1 MNTGYLLLS
10 SASNSWFRSLE
21 RIILVGLVV
30 MVVLCKRLAGC
41 HGEDRVRVENSLS
54 VRRVRADAL
63 ILKGWVGGSLR

>member
-1 MNTGYLLLS
+1 M
-10 SASNSWFRSLE
+10 
-21 RIILVGLVV
+21 GLVV

-41 HGEDRVRVENSLS
+41 HGEDSVRVENSLS